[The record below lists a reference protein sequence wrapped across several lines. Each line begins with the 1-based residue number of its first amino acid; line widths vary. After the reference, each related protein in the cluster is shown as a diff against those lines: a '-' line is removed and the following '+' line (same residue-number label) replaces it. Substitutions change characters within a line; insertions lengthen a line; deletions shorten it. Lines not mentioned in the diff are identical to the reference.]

1 MKFEDLIV
9 GMQVRAIDN
18 FYIMTAKKRK
28 WVGTVYKIC
37 DDGTFIAK
45 TESSIYT
52 ADKNRIYE
60 CLHPEHFEEAEPEY
74 DFDKNKLEEQEKK
87 REEAKEKAKKAK
99 EELEKKME
107 IISPFLK
114 KWIKEEIEKENEVLR
129 LRKECYFIEEEERQ
143 GCKFGIYLSV
153 LLLFGGIIGWLLTTC
168 E

>member
-1 MKFEDLIV
+1 MKFEDLKV
-9 GMQVRAIDN
+9 GMMVKAIDN

-74 DFDKNKLEEQEKK
+74 YFDKNKLEEQEKN
-87 REEAKEKAKKAK
+87 RRDFCFYYSCNITI
-99 EELEKKME
+99 L
-107 IISPFLK
+107 
-114 KWIKEEIEKENEVLR
+114 
-129 LRKECYFIEEEERQ
+129 FIYWYTFYDMCITQ
-143 GCKFGIYLSV
+143 
-153 LLLFGGIIGWLLTTC
+153 
-168 E
+168 

>member
-74 DFDKNKLEEQEKK
+74 DFDKNKLEE
-87 REEAKEKAKKAK
+87 AKEKAKKAK
-99 EELEKKME
+99 EELEKEME
-107 IISPFLK
+107 NILRFLE
-114 KWIKEEIEKENEVLR
+114 KWRKEEIEYRIKQ
-129 LRKECYFIEEEERQ
+129 YYSIEEEERQ
-143 GCKFGIYLSV
+143 CSKFCIFLS
-153 LLLFGGIIGWLLTTC
+153 LILFFGALIGRSLITC
-168 E
+168 A

>member
-9 GMQVRAIDN
+9 GMQVKAVDD
-18 FYIMTAKKRK
+18 FYDMAAKKCK

-45 TESSIYT
+45 TENSIYT

-99 EELEKKME
+99 EELKKVEEDTFRFLEK
-107 IISPFLK
+107 
-114 KWIKEEIEKENEVLR
+114 
-129 LRKECYFIEEEERQ
+129 LRKEDEKEMEVFRKKYYFVEEEMVKQCRVVVL
-143 GCKFGIYLSV
+143 IYLAIALFA
-153 LLLFGGIIGWLLTTC
+153 LLIGLPFITC
-168 E
+168 A

>member
-1 MKFEDLIV
+1 MKFEDLKV
-9 GMQVRAIDN
+9 GMMVKAIDN

-74 DFDKNKLEEQEKK
+74 YFDKNKL
-87 REEAKEKAKKAK
+87 EEAKEKAKKAK
-99 EELEKKME
+99 EELEKVEEDTFRFLEESKKEME
-107 IISPFLK
+107 VFYK
-114 KWIKEEIEKENEVLR
+114 KY
-129 LRKECYFIEEEERQ
+129 YFVEGEMKKQFRVVAL
-143 GCKFGIYLSV
+143 IYLAIALFA
-153 LLLFGGIIGWLLTTC
+153 LLIGIPFITC
-168 E
+168 A

>member
-18 FYIMTAKKRK
+18 FYIMTAKKCK

-74 DFDKNKLEEQEKK
+74 YFDKNKLEEQEKK

-99 EELEKKME
+99 EELEKEME
-107 IISPFLK
+107 VFYK
-114 KWIKEEIEKENEVLR
+114 KYYFVEGEIKKQCRVVAL
-129 LRKECYFIEEEERQ
+129 
-143 GCKFGIYLSV
+143 IYLAIALFA
-153 LLLFGGIIGWLLTTC
+153 LLIGIPFITC
-168 E
+168 A

>member
-1 MKFEDLIV
+1 MKSEDLKV

-74 DFDKNKLEEQEKK
+74 DFDKNKLEE
-87 REEAKEKAKKAK
+87 EKAKKAK
-99 EELEKKME
+99 EELEKV
-107 IISPFLK
+107 
-114 KWIKEEIEKENEVLR
+114 KEDTFR
-129 LRKECYFIEEEERQ
+129 FFEEREKKEMEVFYKKYYFVEGEMKKQ
-143 GCKFGIYLSV
+143 CRVVALIYLAIALFA
-153 LLLFGGIIGWLLTTC
+153 LLIGIPFITC
-168 E
+168 A